1 MKRRNFINGMS
12 AMSGMLIIGKEDT
25 KKFSQGVFKEPFS
38 GIWKF
43 TSPHYTRNI
52 QPDSISLQDLH
63 EVKNCPIDGDGRI
76 SKLNMKLKLSIVKFF
91 LSGFIFT
98 TIISFPAAPTSAQKS
113 PYNSV
118 YQYSVMVG
126 SRRAYL
132 WIPPE
137 CKQVHGIIIA
147 LSNLLERDWLEDPLI
162 RKTAQ
167 EEHLGIV
174 WVGPIQRKIDREPNL
189 NADMRPRE
197 GIILQKMMKDF
208 ADESGYS
215 EIEYAPFISMGH
227 SANGHFAWNVPNYFP
242 ERTIYC
248 HHSDQLVVKRPLPG
262 CADNHR
268 ALSIFHQGVAHY
280 KINEYCS
287 S

>member
-12 AMSGMLIIGKEDT
+12 AMSGMLIIGKEVT
-25 KKFSQGVFKEPFS
+25 KNFSRVVFKEPFS
-38 GIWKF
+38 SIWKF
-43 TSPHYTRNI
+43 TSPQCTRNI
-52 QPDSISLQDLH
+52 QPDSISLQDLD
-63 EVKNCPIDGDGRI
+63 EVKNCPIDRDGRI
-76 SKLNMKLKLSIVKFF
+76 SKLNIKLKLSIVKRF

-98 TIISFPAAPTSAQKS
+98 TIISFLTAPTSAQKS

-137 CKQVHGIIIA
+137 CKEVHGIIIA

-174 WVGPIQRKIDREPNL
+174 WVGPIQRESEREPNL
-189 NADMRPRE
+189 TADMRPGE
-197 GIILQKMMKDF
+197 GVILQKMMKDF
-208 ADESGYS
+208 AAESGYS
-215 EIEYAPFISMGH
+215 EVE
-227 SANGHFAWNVPNYFP
+227 
-242 ERTIYC
+242 
-248 HHSDQLVVKRPLPG
+248 
-262 CADNHR
+262 
-268 ALSIFHQGVAHY
+268 
-280 KINEYCS
+280 
-287 S
+287 